1 MKKRV
6 IGLAMAL
13 MLMLMSFSVCVSA
26 APADVTVT
34 VGSVSGKAGDI
45 VEIPVSISEGSYL
58 VNLDIEMTYDATVL
72 EPVFTQYADPDDE
85 SLTTCY
91 QVNGELFG
99 NGWMYVGAVKK
110 AGCFRFSAA
119 TASSTGKADGGE
131 LIRVAFKILK
141 STVGTNIDVNV
152 YPICGN
158 DGTGAA
164 DADGYPQDYA
174 LNCTVVNGKVVAEPD
189 GLIGDMNNDGVLN
202 TVDALLHYACV
213 NGARAFTDAQFELAD
228 YNRNGTIDMMDTL
241 LLFKHV
247 SGF

>member
-45 VEIPVSISEGSYL
+45 VEIPVSISEGGYL
-58 VNLDIEMTYDATVL
+58 VNLDIAMTYDKTVL

-91 QVNGELFG
+91 QVNSELFG
-99 NGWMYVGAVKK
+99 NGWMYVGVVKE

-119 TASSTGKADGGE
+119 SAATTGKATGGE
-131 LIRVAFKILK
+131 MLRVAFKILK
-141 STVGTNIDVNV
+141 STVGTNVNVAV

-164 DADGYPQDYA
+164 DTDGYPKDYE
-174 LNCTVVNGKVVAEPD
+174 LNCTVVNGKVVAEPA
-189 GLIGDMNNDGVLN
+189 GLIGDMNNDGILN

-213 NGARAFTDAQFELAD
+213 NGVRDFTQTQYELAD
-228 YNRNGTIDMMDTL
+228 YSRDGSVNMMDTL
-241 LLFKHV
+241 LLFKYV
-247 SGF
+247 SGY